1 MGTENRRKG
10 GMSGFV
16 RDICI
21 GQDGLFKA
29 GKNDDDQL
37 SGPPDS
43 SVGVTLSIDPA
54 ATDPYVHTCMPFKTV
69 KGISRQ
75 QKCVMCLAEGRR
87 KATSVYCGLCCVLS
101 TRDIERYPSRHAYCV
116 GGKYQCFSHHVA
128 NYFLNQM
135 KNGNK
140 LTQRLVAKKP
150 RISTLAG
157 PQLFITKTNMK
168 KRRLPNTVGQ
178 QPINSSPQSDTS
190 TASEESDEESKSP
203 PQHKKTPQKTKS
215 TPQQKNKPPQRKTQ
229 QWKNTPP

>member
-1 MGTENRRKG
+1 
-10 GMSGFV
+10 MSGFV
-16 RDICI
+16 CDICI

-43 SVGVTLSIDPA
+43 TVGVTLSIDPA

-101 TRDIERYPSRHAYCV
+101 TRDIDRYPSCHAYCL
-116 GGKYQCFSHHVA
+116 GGKYQCFSCHVA
-128 NYFLNQM
+128 NCFLNQM

-140 LTQRLVAKKP
+140 LTQRIVAKKP

-190 TASEESDEESKSP
+190 TASEESDDASKSP
-203 PQHKKTPQKTKS
+203 PQRKKTPQKTKS

-229 QWKNTPP
+229 QRKNTPP